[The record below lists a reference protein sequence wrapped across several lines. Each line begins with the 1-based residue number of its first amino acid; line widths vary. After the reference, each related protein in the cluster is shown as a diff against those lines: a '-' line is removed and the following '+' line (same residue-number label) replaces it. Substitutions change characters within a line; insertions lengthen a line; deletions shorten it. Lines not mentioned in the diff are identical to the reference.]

1 MIISHKPQATFTVH
15 FLTLFSVLNAS
26 YTLLRRRY
34 YRLFE
39 KSVDEVPGTP
49 SAKRVRVDTS
59 TDLSPPRDVWE
70 LAVWDPLPICLRLFC
85 YFSPG
90 HVLIYWLF
98 LPTLASDSRPS
109 ITIVKT
115 ILLIVLV
122 TVQLSLIQ
130 FCYSTQIKDSAYI
143 SKEVLSEYDKKYVR
157 PRSQPLYRDV
167 GTQFSEKAS
176 YSTSHE
182 DQYNKV
188 ETYSPVFII
197 NRGFKT
203 NANPYY
209 SQYTN
214 RDGVTDT
221 TNLRQP
227 EATPDFR
234 SPTKNSDL
242 GGSALR
248 PLGAIRQ
255 PNFRPTSSG
264 GEGGSLGVYSHA
276 ASPLRKSASTNF
288 QVRGQDGGLRDRSNF
303 SPGKRSV
310 SPDKRMSVPAAGI
323 NTLAAS
329 QRWGHLKPDR
339 QRRESGRF

>member
-1 MIISHKPQATFTVH
+1 MTPNKLQATFTVH
-15 FLTLFSVLNAS
+15 SLTLFSILNAS
-26 YTLLRRRY
+26 YTLLRRRH

-49 SAKRVRVDTS
+49 SAKRVRVDPS
-59 TDLSPPRDVWE
+59 ADSSDPRDVWE
-70 LAVWDPLPICLRLFC
+70 LAVWDPLPICLQLFC

-115 ILLIVLV
+115 IFLIVLV

-130 FCYSTQIKDSAYI
+130 SNYSTQIKDNAYI
-143 SKEVLSEYDKKYVR
+143 SKEVLYEYDKKYVR

-214 RDGVTDT
+214 PDGAADT

-227 EATPDFR
+227 LATPDFR
-234 SPTKNSDL
+234 SPAKNSDL

-288 QVRGQDGGLRDRSNF
+288 QARGQEGGLRDRSNF
-303 SPGKRSV
+303 SPAKRSV
-310 SPDKRMSVPAAGI
+310 SPDKRMSVPAGGI

-339 QRRESGRF
+339 HRRESGRF